1 VDASSLTEWMPS
13 SASLAAV
20 LRPTPHN
27 ASVGRSPITANQSS
41 LVSRPTPCGL
51 PKLVAILACS
61 LLSPMPTEQCSRVAS
76 STAVRTSSAN
86 ASGSSVSTAR
96 NASSQPSTSTGT
108 SSERSVSM
116 TRTDASSYARWSTG
130 RKTASGHLRA
140 AVRSGIPEPTPNARA
155 SYDAVD
161 TTPRSV
167 GSPRPPT
174 TTGSPASS
182 GRRSTSTA
190 AMNWSRST
198 CSTQAREV
206 TPVSPD
212 HDQQDHH
219 DERDHGQ
226 RGPRHGSLGSRR
238 GLLQRGVRIL
248 PAAQL
253 LGEPVEVRVD
263 LAHVVA

>member
-1 VDASSLTEWMPS
+1 MPS

-96 NASSQPSTSTGT
+96 KASSQPSTSTGT

-116 TRTDASSYARWSTG
+116 TRTDASSYAWWSTG

-174 TTGSPASS
+174 TTGRPASS

-206 TPVSPD
+206 TPASPD

-219 DERDHGQ
+219 DERDHGE
-226 RGPRHGSLGSRR
+226 RRPTAREPAVAAASPPPRRPGPAGC
-238 GLLQRGVRIL
+238 
-248 PAAQL
+248 AA
-253 LGEPVEVRVD
+253 PR
-263 LAHVVA
+263 